1 LISLPEVRRV
11 ARTNRVSLTDVLL
24 KEKFITDEDLKKAE
38 QHQRD
43 NGGPLSYILVK
54 LGLVTEEQI
63 VVGLAKHLGIPHMK
77 LTNYKLDPEV
87 IELLPARIIRKD
99 KVIPLSQSGNTLT
112 VVTANPLNVLMI
124 DDLKAITGCN
134 IQTIVATPSE
144 IERVIGDYYSTRAT
158 MSLDKLI
165 AQSEKETEAGVE
177 VVRDEQSVNLD
188 QLIREAEEAPIIKIA
203 NLILSRAIRERASD
217 IHIEPFEKKV
227 TVRYRIDGTL
237 YPIITIPKRAQNA
250 VVSRIK
256 ILSELDIAEH
266 RLPQDGR
273 FKVRAYNRDVD
284 FRVSTIPTRFGEKV
298 ALRLLDKAQLIGLTI
313 DKLGLEENVLEKY
326 QKAIRQPYGMIV
338 LTGPTSC
345 GKSTSLYAA
354 IRAINSPDKNIL
366 TIENPVEYEAE
377 GINQVQIHEEIGL
390 TFPRA
395 LRAFL
400 RQDPDIVMLGE
411 MRDRETADIGI
422 KAALTGHLLFT
433 TLHTNDASGAIA
445 RLINMKVEPFLISG
459 ALTFVGAQRLMRRV
473 CKNCASPYHP
483 TKRLLQQL
491 EIEDEGNKDL
501 VFYKAKGCPLCNNTG
516 YRGRMAVME
525 ALEIDDDIRELILK
539 KAPDVEIRK
548 AAISNGMIPLRK
560 NALAK
565 VIREETTLDE
575 LARVSGTM

>member
-1 LISLPEVRRV
+1 MAKTS
-11 ARTNRVSLTDVLL
+11 RVSLTDVLL
-24 KEKFITDEDLKKAE
+24 KEGFITHEDLKKAE
-38 QHQRD
+38 QRQQD
-43 NGGPLSYILVK
+43 NGGVLSYILVK

-63 VVGLAKHLGIPHMK
+63 VVGLAKQLGIPHMK

-87 IELLPARIIRKD
+87 VGLLPERIIRKD

-112 VVTANPLNVLMI
+112 VATADPLNVLMS
-124 DDLKAITGCN
+124 DDLKALTGCN

-144 IERVIGDYYSTRAT
+144 IEQVIGDYYSTRAT
-158 MSLDKLI
+158 MNLDKLI
-165 AQSEKETEAGVE
+165 AQSEKETETGLE
-177 VVRDEQSVNLD
+177 VVRDEKSMDLD
-188 QLIREAEEAPIIKIA
+188 RLIREAEEAPIIKIA
-203 NLILSRAIRERASD
+203 NLILSRAIKERASD

-227 TVRYRIDGTL
+227 TVRYRIDGIL
-237 YPIITIPKRAQNA
+237 YPIITIPKRVQNA

-273 FKVRAYNRDVD
+273 FKVRAYNRDTD

-298 ALRLLDKAQLIGLTI
+298 VLRLLDKAQLMGLTI

-326 QKAIRQPYGMIV
+326 QKAISQPYGMIV

-354 IRAINSPDKNIL
+354 IRAISSPDKNIL
-366 TIENPVEYEAE
+366 TIEDPVEYEAE

-400 RQDPDIVMLGE
+400 RQDPDIIMLGE
-411 MRDRETADIGI
+411 MRDPETADIGI

-433 TLHTNDASGAIA
+433 TLHTNDAPGAIA
-445 RLINMKVEPFLISG
+445 RLINMAVEPFLISG

-473 CKNCASPYHP
+473 CKNCASSYHP
-483 TKRLLQQL
+483 SKRLLKEL
-491 EIEDEGNKDL
+491 EIEDEVDKDL
-501 VFYKAKGCPLCNNTG
+501 VFYKAKGCRLCNNTG

-525 ALEIDDDIRELILK
+525 ALEIDDDIKELILR
-539 KAPDVEIRK
+539 KASEVEIRK
-548 AAISNGMIPLRK
+548 TAISNEMIPLRK

-565 VIREETTLDE
+565 VIRGETTLE
-575 LARVSGTM
+575 ESARVAGTT